1 MEDMFLTSAQPIFDM
16 GLLTDYVIAIIHLLP
31 LDLLVAMMLNVAM
44 MDDLSP
50 VMPTQ
55 IPAVPVL

>member
-16 GLLTDYVIAIIHLLP
+16 GLLKDYVIAIIPLLP
-31 LDLLVAMMLNVAM
+31 LDLLVAMMINVAM